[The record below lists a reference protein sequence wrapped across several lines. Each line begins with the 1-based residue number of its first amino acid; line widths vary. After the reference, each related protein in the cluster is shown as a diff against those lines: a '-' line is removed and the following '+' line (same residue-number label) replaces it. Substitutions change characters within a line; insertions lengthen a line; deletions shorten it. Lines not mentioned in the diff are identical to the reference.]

1 MAFFTWGSQIKV
13 EHPMI
18 LKNGRPQRAMFLSS
32 IRSPS
37 WLVPGSSYIRW
48 MGQRNPAPVENG
60 GKHPIYPIIYRVST
74 CFNHPIGGAGFL
86 LSTVRSRKHVTISQ
100 DAHRSTPCEK
110 MKNI

>member
-60 GKHPIYPIIYRVST
+60 GKHPTIYRFSMV
-74 CFNHPIGGAGFL
+74 FNHPFGGAGFL
-86 LSTVRSRKHVTISQ
+86 PSTVYI
-100 DAHRSTPCEK
+100 
-110 MKNI
+110 M